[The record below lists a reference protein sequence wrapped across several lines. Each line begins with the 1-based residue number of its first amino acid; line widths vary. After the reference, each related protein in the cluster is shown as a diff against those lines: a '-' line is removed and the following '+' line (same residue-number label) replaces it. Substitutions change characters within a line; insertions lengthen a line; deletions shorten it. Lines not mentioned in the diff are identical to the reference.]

1 MKLRLNVQVVAPLW
15 HWENEPDLVS
25 PPLPVCHRSAFHSWK
40 DAPEPPCS
48 GLLPSAPGSGTAAA
62 RCTRSPPCLEMSGH
76 THTQS
81 CMIETKAGDVLVP
94 FLCLYKQKWNI
105 TGAAGWISVYA
116 VQETAS
122 FFKYICIFLLTLAFC
137 ITQIEQRQEADCSYQ
152 ERASESELYCSSDQT
167 GRDSTNTEKSVERL
181 HCNSDASVR
190 HLHHHMK
197 SPLEFKQ
204 DKMRQ
209 SVKPVVFSWTPRWSL
224 QPSRSLPGGDTRWR
238 SRSRRPAAQGATAT
252 VGTVSPTRN
261 IMWT

>member
-1 MKLRLNVQVVAPLW
+1 MYRLWRHCDIERMSLTSCLLHCQFVTDLLFIVGKMLQSLLVQACFPQHLVLVQQQLAVLVV
-15 HWENEPDLVS
+15 HLV
-25 PPLPVCHRSAFHSWK
+25 W
-40 DAPEPPCS
+40 
-48 GLLPSAPGSGTAAA
+48 
-62 RCTRSPPCLEMSGH
+62 RCLD